1 MPDFFQ
7 TRMGQTFYD
16 GTMPRL
22 ARAAEKIAVALE
34 RRTAGDALV
43 ARLAAMRTTAE
54 VATAEGADV
63 TPGSDDALQALMG
76 LDTPDAVR
84 ALARRLDDVI
94 RDARAV
100 LRGREKE
107 VL

>member
-34 RRTAGDALV
+34 RRTAADALV

-63 TPGSDDALQALMG
+63 TPGSGDLMG

-100 LRGREKE
+100 LRGRE
-107 VL
+107 